1 VEIKPHGQTMPP
13 KYPGRQTKRYL
24 NESMTFMKNQS
35 KWDAA
40 KKYALDRS
48 WEFVI
53 LTEHHLGLSYK

>member
-1 VEIKPHGQTMPP
+1 MPP

-40 KKYALDRS
+40 KTYATDRN

-53 LTEHHLGLSYK
+53 LTEHHLGLTNK